1 MVFSMRSLSRQPEHI
16 VRKLRRLLG
25 GALLALVL
33 AGCTGS
39 RENGNELSV
48 RSASIARTVSGPV
61 LQLSLDCQL
70 GETLRDALD
79 HGIPLTFAVH
89 LRSDD
94 GAMQAT
100 RRVEMRYF
108 PLSRRYVLRDR
119 DRSDI
124 IRSAVAPAYLVDA
137 MAALRIS
144 LDRQLPDNPD
154 NTRWHVDV
162 SLERNALPGALRLP
176 ALLSREW
183 RLRTKEYEWIADAG

>member
-1 MVFSMRSLSRQPEHI
+1 M
-16 VRKLRRLLG
+16 RLLPSQLDRRAG
-25 GALLALVL
+25 IARVLLVYALLVL
-33 AGCTGS
+33 AGCVDS
-39 RENGNELSV
+39 RETGNELSV
-48 RSASIARTVSGPV
+48 RGASIARTVNGPV

-79 HGIPLTFAVH
+79 HGIPLTFAVR

-94 GAMQAT
+94 DAVQAT

-137 MAALRIS
+137 MAALRIPV
-144 LDRQLPDNPD
+144 DRQVGEVPPGRL
-154 NTRWHVDV
+154 WHVQV

-176 ALLSREW
+176 ALLSPDW
-183 RLRTKEYEWIADAG
+183 RLRTKEFEWTAGAG

>member
-1 MVFSMRSLSRQPEHI
+1 MRSLPSQLEHLVL
-16 VRKLRRLLG
+16 VRRWLLVG
-25 GALLALVL
+25 VLLVL

-39 RENGNELSV
+39 RETGNELSV

-61 LQLSLDCQL
+61 LELSLDCQL

-79 HGIPLTFAVH
+79 HGIPLTFAVR

-94 GAMQAT
+94 DVVQAT

-137 MAALRIS
+137 MAALRIPV
-144 LDRQLPDNPD
+144 DRQVDEVPAGG
-154 NTRWHVDV
+154 RWHVEV

-176 ALLSREW
+176 ALLSPEW
-183 RLRTKEYEWIADAG
+183 RLRTKEFEWTAGAG

>member
-1 MVFSMRSLSRQPEHI
+1 MRSLPKQLEHI
-16 VRKLRRLLG
+16 VRAQRWLLAC
-25 GALLALVL
+25 ALLTLAL

-48 RSASIARTVSGPV
+48 RSASIARTVNGPV

-144 LDRQLPDNPD
+144 LDRQVPDSPD
-154 NTRWHVDV
+154 ITRWHVDV

-176 ALLSREW
+176 ALLSRDW
-183 RLRTKEYEWIADAG
+183 RLRTKEYEWTAGAG

>member
-1 MVFSMRSLSRQPEHI
+1 MRSLPRQSERF
-16 VRKLRRLLG
+16 VRFTCWLF
-25 GALLALVL
+25 ACVLVLL

-39 RENGNELSV
+39 RDTGNALSV
-48 RSASIARTVSGPV
+48 RNASIARTVNGPV
-61 LQLSLDCQL
+61 LQLALDCQL

-79 HGIPLTFAVH
+79 HGIPLTFVVR

-94 GAMQAT
+94 DVVQAT

-137 MAALRIS
+137 MAALRIPV
-144 LDRQLPDNPD
+144 DRQVDEAPAGR
-154 NTRWHVDV
+154 RWHVEV
-162 SLERNALPGALRLP
+162 GLERNALPGALRLP
-176 ALLSREW
+176 ALLSPDW
-183 RLRTKEYEWIADAG
+183 RLRTKEFEWTAGAG